1 MAKIE
6 DLFKGYDQQKVQEA
20 MRKAKM
26 LSEHP
31 QVQEAFSR
39 VDKKEITEML
49 RNLNEADKNKLM
61 RMFLDSKN
69 RELLNVIQKLK

>member
-6 DLFKGYDQQKVQEA
+6 DFFKGYDQTQVQEA

-26 LSEHP
+26 LSENP

-49 RNLNEADKNKLM
+49 RNLTEVDKNKLM
-61 RMFLDSKN
+61 RMFLDSNN
-69 RELLNVIQKLK
+69 REFLNVIQKLK